1 MRVLFLHD
9 NFPAQFRHIAE
20 ALIRNPQNQVLFGTR
35 NQTTEYGKIRKVYY
49 RPSREPSPSIH
60 HYVRPLES
68 CVLNGQ
74 AAFRMATNL
83 KAKGFVPDIVYGHSG
98 WGPTLYMKDVFPKS
112 KLMCYFEWF
121 YHANGADSNFDPAD
135 PLQIDDY
142 PRLRTRNAGI
152 LLDLY
157 TCDRG
162 LSPTQWQKSQ
172 FPVEFHPKIST
183 LFDGIDTDYFHPVPN
198 SKLVLPN
205 LDLSHV
211 DELVTY
217 VARGMEPYRG
227 FPQFIESLA
236 YLQELRPNCHAVIV
250 AAERVCYGKSLPDG
264 LSYKTLMLDKV
275 PLDLSR
281 VHFVGTLP
289 YGLYRKVLQA
299 SDVHVYLTR
308 PFVLSWSMMEALSS
322 GCLVIGSATAPV
334 QEVIQEGY
342 NGLLVDFFSPQ
353 QIAQRV
359 NEVLNNPTHMA
370 ELRQNARKTIL
381 EQYDL
386 KQLLPQHLKLMED
399 VINGSD

>member
-1 MRVLFLHD
+1 MRVLFLHN
-9 NFPAQFRHIAE
+9 NFPAQFRHIADS
-20 ALIRNPQNQVLFGTR
+20 LLQDPKNQVIFGSQ
-35 NQTTEYGKIRKVYY
+35 NNTTQYGNIQKALYQ
-49 RPSREPSPSIH
+49 PSREPHPSTH
-60 HYVRPLES
+60 HYTRPLEAA
-68 CVLNGQ
+68 VLTGQ
-74 AAFRMATNL
+74 AAFRMANVL
-83 KAKGFVPDIVYGHSG
+83 KGKGFVPDLIYGHSG
-98 WGPTLYMKDVFPKS
+98 WGPTLYMKDVFPNS

-121 YHANGADSNFDPAD
+121 YNANGSDSNFDPTD

-142 PRLRTRNAGI
+142 PRLRTRNAAI
-152 LLDLY
+152 LIDLY
-157 TCDRG
+157 TCDLG

-172 FPVEFHPKIST
+172 FPVEFHSKIST
-183 LFDGIDTDYFHPVPN
+183 LFDGIDTNYFQPQPK

-205 LDLSHV
+205 LDLSHI

-236 YLQELRPNCHAVIV
+236 YLQELRPNCHVVIV

-264 LSYKTLMLDKV
+264 LSYKQLMLDKV
-275 PLDLSR
+275 SLDLSR
-281 VHFVGTLP
+281 IHFVGTLP

-322 GCLVIGSATAPV
+322 GCLVVGSATASV
-334 QEVIQEGY
+334 QEVIQDGY

-359 NEVLNNPTHMA
+359 NEVFNHPTRMA

-381 EQYDL
+381 ERYDL
-386 KQLLPQHLKLMED
+386 KKLLPQHLQLMEN
-399 VINGSD
+399 VINGHD